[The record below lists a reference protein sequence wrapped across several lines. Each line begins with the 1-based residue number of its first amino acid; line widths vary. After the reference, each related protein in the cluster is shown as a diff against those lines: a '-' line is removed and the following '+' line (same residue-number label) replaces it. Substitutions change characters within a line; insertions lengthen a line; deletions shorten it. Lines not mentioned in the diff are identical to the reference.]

1 MRIEVH
7 HYHHADQSLEDKI
20 VRLLN
25 VLEKQQEIIMADLT
39 KLTADVAAE
48 TTVDTAVQTLLT
60 NLVAQIKA
68 ASGDQA
74 ALDAL
79 TTQMETNAAA
89 LSAAVTANTPAA
101 PAGGTGS

>member
-1 MRIEVH
+1 MDVH
-7 HYHHADQSLEDKI
+7 VYHHLDPALERKLDR
-20 VRLLN
+20 VLN
-25 VLEKQQEIIMADLT
+25 ALITNQEIIMADLT

-68 ASGDQA
+68 AGGDQA

-79 TTQMETNAAA
+79 TTQMEANAAA
-89 LSAAVTANTPAA
+89 LSAAVTANTPAVVSA
-101 PAGGTGS
+101 A

>member
-7 HYHHADQSLEDKI
+7 HYHHVDPAFEDK
-20 VRLLN
+20 LN
-25 VLEKQQEIIMADLT
+25 RILSVLVKQQELIMADLT

-48 TTVDTAVQTLLT
+48 TTVDNAVQTLLT

-101 PAGGTGS
+101 PASGS